1 MADRYWVNGTGAWDN
16 TSTANWSATSGG
28 TSGASAPTS
37 SDNVFFN
44 ASSGSGTCT
53 VAATAAGLAVS
64 FVLSGVSIVLAA
76 SPTAFGAVTFTSG
89 AIDLAEFELTC
100 TTFASNNTNAR
111 SVAFGASTGAIVL
124 TGNNATIFSVDPN
137 TNMSV
142 SGNPVVRSTYAG
154 ATGTRIFATGISVA
168 EANSFSVRI
177 TAGTDIVSIPGA
189 GSRAVRGL
197 DFTGFS
203 GTFAGP
209 TTGLNV
215 FGDVVLS
222 ATMTMVNSTGTIN
235 FLASV
240 AQTLRTNGV
249 AFGRQFFKGGTGTLT
264 LLDNFTSA
272 ASRTVELSRG
282 GINSNGFSVLT
293 DSFVASSTNAKTFS
307 FGSSTW
313 TITGASWNGNVA
325 SLTVVPGTGVISM
338 TSASAKTFAGGGK
351 TYPTLN
357 QGGAGALT
365 IQQSNSFA
373 NITNSVQPAT
383 ITLTAGTT
391 QTVAAFG
398 VSGTAGNLIT
408 LNTSTSGTRATLID
422 TDGTVEVSN
431 VSIKDINATGG
442 AIWNAFL
449 KSGNVDAGNNSG
461 WDFFQSVGQVFS
473 QVFNSVFRPVFQ

>member
-1 MADRYWVNGTGAWDN
+1 MADRYWVGGTGTWDN
-16 TSTANWSATSGG
+16 TNTANWSATSGG
-28 TSGASAPTS
+28 AGGASAPTS
-37 SDNVFFN
+37 ADNVFFN

-64 FVLSGVSIVLAA
+64 FTLSGVSVVLAA

-89 AIDLAEFELTC
+89 AIDLAGFEITC

-154 ATGTRIFATGISVA
+154 ATGTRTFATGASVA

-177 TAGTDIVSIPGA
+177 TAGTDIVSIPG
-189 GSRAVRGL
+189 GSSRGVRNL

-222 ATMTMVNSTGTIN
+222 ATMTMVNTTGTIS

-272 ASRTVELSRG
+272 AGRNVQFTSGVL
-282 GINSNGFSVLT
+282 NSNGFAVST
-293 DSFVASSTNAKTFS
+293 DSFVASGVSAKTLQ

-313 TITGASWNGNVA
+313 TITGASWSGNIA
-325 SLTVVPGTGVISM
+325 SLAVVPGTGVISM
-338 TSASAKTFAGGGK
+338 TSASAKTFTGGGK

-383 ITLTAGTT
+383 ITLTAGTM
-391 QTVAAFG
+391 QTVRAFEA
-398 VSGTAGNLIT
+398 SGTAGNLIT
-408 LNTSTSGTRATLID
+408 LNSSTAGTSATLSDRSGTNS
-422 TDGTVEVSN
+422 VSF
-431 VSIKDINATGG
+431 VSIQDINATGP
-442 AIWNAFL
+442 ASWDAFIEN
-449 KSGNVDAGNNSG
+449 GNVDAGNNTG
-461 WDFFQSVGQVFS
+461 WNFYPAMQRIFRQI
-473 QVFNSVFRPVFQ
+473 FRPIFRPIF